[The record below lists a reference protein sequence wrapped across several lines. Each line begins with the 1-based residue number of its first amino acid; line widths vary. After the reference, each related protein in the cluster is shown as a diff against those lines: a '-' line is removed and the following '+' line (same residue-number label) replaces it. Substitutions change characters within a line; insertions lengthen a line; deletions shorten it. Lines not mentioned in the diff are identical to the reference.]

1 MKRLLLL
8 LALIALSCTPTLE
21 QELSSF
27 LATRASEPLKGTIWE
42 HQTGE
47 QYNRYLYFSEA
58 DVSLFYGLTEDGELQ
73 RWSPFYSSPYA
84 LEDGVVT
91 TSLSYPLWG
100 HTEYTETATLIKGE
114 GFTIEMNG
122 DTYEFYGPYT
132 ESIEGQW
139 MWLFAGTTPWEK
151 PNE

>member
-8 LALIALSCTPTLE
+8 LALIALSCTQTLE

-27 LATRASEPLKGTIWE
+27 LATRSDEPLKGTIWE
-42 HQTGE
+42 HNTGE
-47 QYNRYLYFSEA
+47 QYNRYLFFDES
-58 DVSLFYGLTEDGELQ
+58 DVSLFYGLVEDGELQ

-100 HTEYTETATLIKGE
+100 HTEYTETADIIKGE
-114 GFTIEMNG
+114 GFTIDLSG
-122 DTYEFYGPYT
+122 DLYEYYGSKVS
-132 ESIEGQW
+132 EIEGQW
-139 MWLFAGTTPWEK
+139 MLIFAGITPWD
-151 PNE
+151 